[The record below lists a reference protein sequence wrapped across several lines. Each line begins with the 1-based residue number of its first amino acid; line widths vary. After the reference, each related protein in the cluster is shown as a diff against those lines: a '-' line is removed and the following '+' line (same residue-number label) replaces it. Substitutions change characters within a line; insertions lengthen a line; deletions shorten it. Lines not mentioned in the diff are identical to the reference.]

1 MIKIQYQTQ
10 DLTKKINNVVAYTQ
24 GFAQGIKQNQKSFN
38 DQLGKIAVEM
48 LKKYIDSRASAEK
61 DSLHHVYE
69 WGMTG
74 NPAGRLFQLDSKASN
89 TNIVIFG
96 DFLPSKSI
104 SNSSDEP
111 FVDKANIMENAIMIE
126 ISPRNNVLAFEADG
140 ETVFTA
146 DTVYVANPGG
156 DGVAGS
162 FGKVVEDFF
171 DFHFTAQVLMQSG
184 LYQKLSS
191 ASEYAQF
198 FASGANGGGNSAGVQ
213 AGKKY
218 LTVKGVEF
226 S

>member
-1 MIKIQYQTQ
+1 MIEVRYNTQ
-10 DLTKKINNVVAYTQ
+10 DFTTKINNVVEYTE
-24 GFAQGIKQNQKSFN
+24 GFAQGIKQNKKNFN
-38 DQLGKIAVEM
+38 NELGKIAVEM

-69 WGMTG
+69 WGMVG
-74 NPAGRLFQLDSKASN
+74 SPGGRLFQLDSKASSSG
-89 TNIVIFG
+89 IVIFG
-96 DFLPSKSI
+96 DFLPSKSV
-104 SNSSDEP
+104 SDSSDEP

-126 ISPRNNVLAFEADG
+126 IFPRNNVLAFEADG

-171 DFHFTAQVLMQSG
+171 DFHFTAQVFMQSG

-198 FASGANGGGNSAGVQ
+198 FSAGANGGGRSAGIQ